1 MKENV
6 RVKSNCDEYNR
17 SIIVRNIIVMNMIV
31 METILI
37 VMKIIV
43 MNIMVSV
50 YVYVRV
56 WRNLALTVRSV
67 WETMC
72 GCGCESMCASSVR
85 DRMYAVRERERMG
98 VGVRVSAQEQ

>member
-1 MKENV
+1 MKESV
-6 RVKSNCDEYNR
+6 RVKSKCDEHNR
-17 SIIVRNIIVMNMIV
+17 SIIARNIIEMNMIV
-31 METILI
+31 METSII

-56 WRNLALTVRSV
+56 WRNLALAVRGV

-72 GCGCESMCASSVR
+72 GCGCESMCASSV
-85 DRMYAVRERERMG
+85 
-98 VGVRVSAQEQ
+98 